1 MLILGKRHCKSL
13 ISFAACISSRL
24 IVSPLIDRKVLQ
36 VTGKVK
42 KWYQSLWY
50 VWFNM
55 EHFTKSIMIF
65 VIKSDT
71 YQIW

>member
-1 MLILGKRHCKSL
+1 
-13 ISFAACISSRL
+13 
-24 IVSPLIDRKVLQ
+24 VLQ
-36 VTGKVK
+36 VTEKVK